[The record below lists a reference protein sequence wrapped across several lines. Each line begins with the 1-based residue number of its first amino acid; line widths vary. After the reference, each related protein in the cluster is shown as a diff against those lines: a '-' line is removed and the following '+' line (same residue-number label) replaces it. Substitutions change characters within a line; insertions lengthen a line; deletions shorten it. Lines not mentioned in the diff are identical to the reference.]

1 MIIETKCGEAK
12 GKSKN
17 IDKQVK
23 NKFNAFKNY
32 ARQKKI
38 NWGFVRDKDR
48 RTLYK
53 QYRILL

>member
-1 MIIETKCGEAK
+1 MYLKIMQ
-12 GKSKN
+12 
-17 IDKQVK
+17 D
-23 NKFNAFKNY
+23 
-32 ARQKKI
+32 RKKI